1 MKAVFPHQA
10 FKILVSAMIFTVY
23 SSLFFAVNVQANHSH
38 LIPSETLSDEPIQP
52 LRIHEGLAPEK
63 ITLGRSLFFDKRL
76 SKDNSIRC
84 SSCHNLAH
92 GGTDN
97 LQFSIGVSGT
107 TGKINTP
114 TVYNTHLNLAQF
126 WDGRI
131 SNLIEQVS
139 GPVENPLE
147 MASSW
152 PDIILKLGQD
162 KNFMRRYK
170 KIYGD
175 KLEAGNLIDAIA
187 TFEQSLTTVNSPFDR
202 FLAGDKN
209 AISAQARE
217 GYQIFKSY
225 GCTACHQGANVGGN
239 MYQKMGVM
247 ADYFEE
253 RGTPIT
259 EANLGRYNVTHDN
272 YDKFTFKVPS
282 LRLVVLT
289 APYFH
294 DGSVSSL
301 EQAINKMARYQLSRE
316 ISAEDV
322 QKVIAFLK
330 TLVGEHKELTQS
342 TAE

>member
-1 MKAVFPHQA
+1 MKAVLPRQA
-10 FKILVSAMIFTVY
+10 FKILVSVVIFTIY
-23 SSLFFAVNVQANHSH
+23 SSLFLAVNAQANHNR

-52 LRIHEGLAPEK
+52 LRIHEGLDPDK
-63 ITLGRSLFFDKRL
+63 IALGRRLFFDKRL
-76 SKDNSIRC
+76 SKDNSISC
-84 SSCHNLAH
+84 SSCHNLAY

-97 LQFSIGVSGT
+97 QQFSSGVNGV
-107 TGKINTP
+107 TGIINTP

-126 WDGRI
+126 WDGHA
-131 SNLIEQVS
+131 SNLIEQIN
-139 GPVENPLE
+139 GPIENPLE

-152 PDIILKLGQD
+152 PDIIHKLNQD
-162 KNFMRRYK
+162 NAFMHHYK

-175 KLEAGNLIDAIA
+175 KLEADNLIDAIA
-187 TFEQSLTTVNSPFDR
+187 AFEQSLTTVNSPFDR

-209 AISAQARE
+209 AISLQARE
-217 GYQIFKSY
+217 GYQLFKSY

-247 ADYFEE
+247 ADYFEQ

-259 EANLGRYNVTHDN
+259 EADLGRYNVTQDD

-294 DGSVSSL
+294 DGSVPSL
-301 EQAINKMARYQLSRE
+301 EQAINKMARYQLGRE
-316 ISAEDV
+316 ISPDDV
-322 QKVIAFLK
+322 QKIIAFLK
-330 TLVGEHKELTQS
+330 TLVGKHKELTQS
-342 TAE
+342 MAE